1 MPLRSLVGDLTKSQL
16 KEIARVHKID
26 VPYRCAIK
34 DLIAVVANHECHC
47 EPTGFVFNVLNDHVE
62 KQAASHRARNAGYKA
77 NAKNK
82 PKFKTSEALRARRKL
97 NRIGAQKR
105 KDNDSY
111 VSAAPT
117 DVPFPPAPA
126 NINLRHSIISDM
138 CADFDPIAFE
148 EMGCAVCGRLCR
160 RPELTPLEDLEFDR
174 DLLIREGVTRKER
187 GSAADA
193 VSGLDGPI
201 LATGCTHACTDCE
214 AKLVVG
220 VTPTHSLAN
229 HLWIGEVPWQLKDLT
244 WAEKMMIAKVRHNRC
259 VIRVASGRGKLVA
272 NAIMFATPVR
282 KVYQTLPLARDEL
295 SEVLAFVFLGSAKP
309 TEEDFVRTPMFL
321 NHRDY
326 QSLEISQTNLNDLP
340 EAGIP
345 CTVEW
350 KQTEDGDTNL
360 VPEAMSV
367 DNPGDVDEGT
377 SSGPCSF
384 AMKAL
389 DHLRSGGKT
398 LGIGQ
403 AETPESTFHNLQ
415 LYPQTFPWLFPYGHG
430 GIGHPAHKRF
440 ISEDE
445 HKRHLLMYHDK
456 RFQLDMYFPMV
467 AFNDAQIKQAKTG
480 SHLLVDRKKFQHI
493 ADRLSQIEPQVLAD
507 LAQRLE
513 QGEHIKEKTEAEQA
527 CFDLLEDLEH

>member
-1 MPLRSLVGDLTKSQL
+1 
-16 KEIARVHKID
+16 
-26 VPYRCAIK
+26 
-34 DLIAVVANHECHC
+34 
-47 EPTGFVFNVLNDHVE
+47 VE
-62 KQAASHRARNAGYKA
+62 
-77 NAKNK
+77 
-82 PKFKTSEALRARRKL
+82 
-97 NRIGAQKR
+97 
-105 KDNDSY
+105 
-111 VSAAPT
+111 
-117 DVPFPPAPA
+117 FPPAPA
-126 NINLRHSIISDM
+126 DINLRHSIISDM

-148 EMGCAVCGRLCR
+148 EMGCAVCRRLCKL
-160 RPELTPLEDLEFDR
+160 PELTPLDTLEFDR
-174 DLLIREGVTRKER
+174 KLLTREGVTRKER
-187 GSAADA
+187 ASAADM
-193 VSGLDGPI
+193 VLDVDGPI
-201 LATGCTHACTDCE
+201 LAKGCTHACTDCE
-214 AKLVVG
+214 AKLILG

-229 HLWIGEVPWQLKDLT
+229 HLWIGEVPWQLKDLS

-272 NAIMFATPVR
+272 NAIMFATPVK
-282 KVYQTLPLARDEL
+282 KVYQTLPLATDEL

-309 TEEDFVRTPMFL
+309 TDEDFIRTPMF
-321 NHRDY
+321 DY
-326 QSLEISQTNLNDLP
+326 HSLEISDTNLNDLP

-350 KQTEDGDTNL
+350 KQTEEGESNL

-384 AMKAL
+384 AVAGLTGEQYALDDIRTLKMKAL
-389 DHLRSGGKT
+389 DHLKNGGKT

-403 AETPESTFHNLQ
+403 ADTPESTFHNLQ

-430 GIGHPAHKRF
+430 GIGHLAHKRF

-456 RFQLDMYFPMV
+456 RFQMDMYFPMV

-480 SHLLVDRKKFQHI
+480 SHLLVD
-493 ADRLSQIEPQVLAD
+493 LLAD

-513 QGEHIKEKTEAEQA
+513 KGEHIKTKTEAEKA
-527 CFDLLEDLEH
+527 CFDLLEDLDH